1 MNKIVKISHVI
12 KKMNYLMIRRKL
24 TLRKFSRLIIY
35 ISFNNT
41 IVGKF
46 LYLLINNLMKKKIVL
61 NDTKVNCTEINNLLN
76 TVK

>member
-1 MNKIVKISHVI
+1 
-12 KKMNYLMIRRKL
+12 MNYLMIRRKL